1 LTDIN
6 CNRRSSPYSSGG
18 SEVEAA
24 MKVVDVVTRRV
35 ITVTPNASIL
45 QCGATD
51 SVVARGR

>member
-6 CNRRSSPYSSGG
+6 CNRRSSPYSSGE

-24 MKVVDVVTRRV
+24 MKVVDVMTRRV

-45 QCGATD
+45 QCVRRD
-51 SVVARGR
+51 